1 MAIVKQ
7 KTQQESTQQTL
18 KFKSKSKSKPKSNTN
33 QMVNVITVL
42 KTQPTLS
49 SKPQVAPSKKFK
61 WRPRKPQQTVRR
73 SKLMANALLPL
84 MSEKRA
90 EEHKPEQT
98 KTTTTTMT
106 NKSRPTKA
114 TQTLLVVRDTLQL
127 KHAAKSEKSQQTAE
141 KKRTQRLPPMPFKH
155 KLHPASGGN
164 ALASVSASTAA
175 AAAASGIKPLS
186 SQKQNDVEVPLTTR
200 LPIIDFISTDDFAR
214 MHAFKKA
221 KAARRLA
228 KQRAA
233 SNE

>member
-84 MSEKRA
+84 MSDKRV

-98 KTTTTTMT
+98 KTT

-155 KLHPASGGN
+155 KLHPVSGGN
-164 ALASVSASTAA
+164 APASASTSTAA
-175 AAAASGIKPLS
+175 TAAASGIKPLS

-221 KAARRLA
+221 KAARRLS